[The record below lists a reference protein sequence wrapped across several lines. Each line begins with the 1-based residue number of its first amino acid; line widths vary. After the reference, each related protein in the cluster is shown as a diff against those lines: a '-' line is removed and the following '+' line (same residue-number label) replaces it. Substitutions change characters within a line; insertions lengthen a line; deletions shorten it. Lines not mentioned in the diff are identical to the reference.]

1 MKLLVCVNARLG
13 LSGEE
18 RLCVSTHMH
27 LLSCMHDNPGRP
39 GQFIEFSVAD
49 WIHLQNVREVGRLLH
64 NMWRR
69 HINLRIDR

>member
-27 LLSCMHDNPGRP
+27 MLSSNPGP
-39 GQFIEFSVAD
+39 GQFIAFSLAE
-49 WIHLQNVREVGRLLH
+49 WIRLETVLEVVRLLH

>member
-13 LSGEE
+13 LSGKE

-27 LLSCMHDNPGRP
+27 MLSSNPGRP
-39 GQFIEFSVAD
+39 GQFIAFSLAE
-49 WIHLQNVREVGRLLH
+49 WIRLETVLEIVRLLH

>member
-27 LLSCMHDNPGRP
+27 MLSSNPGRP
-39 GQFIEFSVAD
+39 GHGQFIAFRLAGWIRLETVLEVA
-49 WIHLQNVREVGRLLH
+49 RLLH

-69 HINLRIDR
+69 HRNLPIDR